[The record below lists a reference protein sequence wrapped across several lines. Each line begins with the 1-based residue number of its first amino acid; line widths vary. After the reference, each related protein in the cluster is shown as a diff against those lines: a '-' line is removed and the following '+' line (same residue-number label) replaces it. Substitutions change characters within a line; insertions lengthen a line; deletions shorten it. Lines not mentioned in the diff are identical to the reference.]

1 VTEEQ
6 AALLQKTE
14 QSIAAARLLSD
25 NGFHDAASSRA
36 YFAMFYAAT
45 AVLLEKNLR
54 FKKHSAVHA
63 AFGRD
68 IARPGILPVEL
79 HGWLLD
85 AAKARAVSDYRIDG
99 HITLDE
105 TATHIERA
113 EQFLAEVTAALEKAP
128 ENDA

>member
-1 VTEEQ
+1 MRRRRYFSKRICVSRST
-6 AALLQKTE
+6 APYTPH
-14 QSIAAARLLSD
+14 SD
-25 NGFHDAASSRA
+25 
-36 YFAMFYAAT
+36 AT
-45 AVLLEKNLR
+45 
-54 FKKHSAVHA
+54 F
-63 AFGRD
+63 
-68 IARPGILPVEL
+68 ARPGILPVEL